1 MRNRFVQAVLAAAL
15 ITALPLSAAADRRG
29 GRDDRSSAGFS
40 VSRADAES
48 TARAEGLVEIYETK
62 ARRGVWKFEGLDA
75 QGRKLEISVDGV
87 TGDVV
92 KRETYGT
99 GSRRSRSGSDS

>member
-1 MRNRFVQAVLAAAL
+1 MIAAPPASRSHAPTPNRPPAPKA
-15 ITALPLSAAADRRG
+15 
-29 GRDDRSSAGFS
+29 
-40 VSRADAES
+40 
-48 TARAEGLVEIYETK
+48 YETK